1 MTLKVR
7 MARKGLL
14 LYVILLALGVGSLWS
29 GIAPHTLWS
38 HWDLENPPLHSTVEA
53 LGALAA
59 IVMAIFLLQ
68 ERPEEGEASYLM
80 LALGFLGMGLLDGFH
95 AITTPGRGFV
105 LLHGAAALVGGFWFA
120 LTWIPESARYASWK
134 KWLPWGVA
142 AGAVTFAIWTLLFRK
157 TLPAMTQDGEFT
169 VAAKAINFAAGVL
182 FIAGTGRLLLDFR
195 RSGDTGTYL
204 FTCLALLFGVVGLTF
219 PFSTLW
225 SDGWW
230 MWHLWRL
237 IAYLLALGWMIH
249 RYQRKEEEIRR
260 RNREL
265 WVLFTIRRAIAQSL
279 DLRQVL
285 TDAVKVTLEALGIE
299 AGAIMLSDPGG
310 QTLTLHVHRGLS
322 EEFVG
327 NLEHIKIGEGLTGK
341 AVAEKQPVV
350 LDISEYPTERLA
362 PFFVKEGLKTLAS
375 TPLLSA
381 GAVLG
386 AMNLGTRR
394 VRAFPPKELELL
406 KGIGELLGGAVQNA
420 QLYQQV
426 QQELAERKRTE
437 EMLRETRDYLDN
449 LLGYANAPIIVWDPK
464 FRITRFNHAF
474 ERVTGYIADEVI
486 GQELA
491 FLFPE
496 ASRDESLSKI
506 ALTLSGEYWQS
517 VEIPIRRKDGEVRLA
532 LWNSANIHAA
542 DGVTLLATIAQG
554 QDFTERKRAEEA
566 LKKLTEELTRSNK
579 ELEQFAYVA
588 SHDLQE
594 PLRTVASYT
603 QLIARRYRGRL
614 DADADE
620 FIAFAVDGVNR
631 MQQLINDLLAYSR
644 VSTRGKSFE
653 PTNIETILDQALF
666 NLRARIQESQAA
678 VTHDPLPTV
687 SADAAQMVQLFQNL
701 IGNAIKFRRPGEPP
715 RVHISARKVTNDPS
729 TDSGQAQRRVTEKES
744 SDTRHP
750 SPVTHREWLF
760 SVCDNG
766 IGIEPQYHERIFVI
780 FQRLHTRSEHPGT
793 GIGLA
798 ICKRI
803 VERHGGRIWV
813 ESELGKG
820 ATFYF
825 ILGRA
830 SP

>member
-1 MTLKVR
+1 MVR
-7 MARKGLL
+7 KRLL
-14 LYVILLALGVGSLWS
+14 LYLILLALGVGSLWS
-29 GIAPHTLWS
+29 GLAPHTFWP
-38 HWDLENPPLHSTVEA
+38 HWVSENPPLHSTVEA

-59 IVMAIFLLQ
+59 IMMALFLLQ
-68 ERPEEGEASYLM
+68 EKPEEGGASYFM

-95 AITTPGRGFV
+95 AITTPGHGFV
-105 LLHGAAALVGGFWFA
+105 LLHSAAALVGGFWFA
-120 LTWIPESARYASWK
+120 LTWVLESARYESWK

-142 AGAVTFAIWTLLFRK
+142 AGAVTFAIWTILYRE
-157 TLPAMTQDGEFT
+157 TLPAMTKVTSVTQDGEFT

-182 FIAGTGRLLLDFR
+182 FIAGTGRLFLDFQ
-195 RSGDTGTYL
+195 RSGDTGAYL

-219 PFSTLW
+219 SLSTLW

-230 MWHLWRL
+230 MWHLWRV
-237 IAYLLALGWMIH
+237 IAYLLALGWMIY
-249 RYQRKEEEIRR
+249 RYQRREEELRR

-265 WVLFTIRRAIAQSL
+265 SVLYTIRRAIAQSL

-285 TDAVKVTLEALGIE
+285 DEAVKVTLEALGIE
-299 AGAIMLSDPGG
+299 AGAIMLIDPGG
-310 QTLTLHVHRGLS
+310 QTLTMHAQRGLS
-322 EEFVG
+322 EEFVR
-327 NLEHIKIGEGLTGK
+327 NLTHIKIGEGLAGK

-350 LDISEYPTERLA
+350 LDLSEYPTGRLA
-362 PFFVKEGLKTLAS
+362 PFMVKEGFQTMTS
-375 TPLLSA
+375 TPLVSA
-381 GAVLG
+381 GVALG
-386 AMNLGTRR
+386 AMSLGTRR
-394 VRAFPPKELELL
+394 VRAFPPAEMELL
-406 KGIGELLGGAVQNA
+406 RGIGELLGGAVQNA

-426 QQELAERKRTE
+426 QQELAERKRAE
-437 EMLRETRDYLDN
+437 ETLRETRDYLDN

-474 ERVTGYIADEVI
+474 ERLTGYVAGEVI

-491 FLFPE
+491 LLFPE

-506 ALTLSGEYWQS
+506 ARTLSGEYWES

-542 DGVTLLATIAQG
+542 DSKTLLATIAQG
-554 QDFTERKRAEEA
+554 QDFTERKRGEEA

-594 PLRTVASYT
+594 PLRMVASYS
-603 QLIARRYRGRL
+603 QLIERRYRGKL

-620 FIAFAVDGVNR
+620 FIAFAVDGANR
-631 MQQLINDLLAYSR
+631 MQRLINDLLAYSR
-644 VSTRGKSFE
+644 VSTRGKPFE

-666 NLRARIQESQAA
+666 NLRTAIQESQAV

-687 SADAAQMVQLFQNL
+687 NADGTQMVQLFQNL
-701 IGNAIKFRRPGEPP
+701 IGNAIKFRGEHPP
-715 RVHISARKVTNDPS
+715 CVHVSARQILDEMDTETRRHGDIRSDFIAAPR
-729 TDSGQAQRRVTEKES
+729 RRVAAS
-744 SDTRHP
+744 
-750 SPVTHREWLF
+750 WLF
-760 SVCDNG
+760 TVRDTG
-766 IGIEPQYHERIFVI
+766 IGIAPEYRERIFVI
-780 FQRLHTRSEHPGT
+780 FQRLHSKAEYPGT

-813 ESELGKG
+813 ESEPGKG

-825 ILGRA
+825 TIPK
-830 SP
+830 SDE